1 MAGSFSTNSELTA
14 KSLWDFTRCVRPNG
28 TAYGTSGQCRQGVEK
43 QKPPRPEGEQ
53 EKQEREKELF
63 GYLLKKRYDDQPERK
78 EKALRRY
85 EQNEKLAEKLRESDD
100 GKTEVLAAYAGVS
113 MTRRL
118 SNFDEVS
125 LDFDGRTVSFKA
137 NGEFDYGTIEDSRD
151 RVKAVLEVRRMF
163 RDLTRSLRP
172 GTVLEATAWG
182 EDGREEQ
189 RTRAYEKIGFV
200 SAPDGLL
207 RARVSE
213 SGGLEASPSFSES
226 MGSLREWYVALFG
239 FIPEENFSE
248 AFIDFTRCV
257 RPDGSAYGS
266 RGACRKGVEQ
276 ALSDNEKVALKVMRD
291 TSIKSDRK
299 RISEMVRL
307 GVPKD
312 TDFVALV
319 SNTKKKI
326 GLSPTDSITT
336 SSIKPKKSE
345 SPGAEKRLYIGKN
358 AGDLTRE
365 QLNRILL
372 DPRIKPHQAKKV
384 RELLR
389 EKGLTPEEKSQKK
402 EHIQTIQKAY
412 KVTTLA
418 QLNKDIDQW
427 ESALRK
433 NPKLRSEATMN
444 GLIALRAI
452 RREVSRAEK
461 EKEKSLSSSQKALI
475 ENSPKYKETPG
486 SSKPAP
492 RPDKKEV
499 ILRLER
505 EIEKQEKQLD
515 DLFGTRQASSIKAS
529 LEKLKGRLEEA
540 RQGKLPDEIAAPPL
554 GRAYEIQKFNSR
566 PEVVARRS
574 DLESRD
580 DILRSPDGRP
590 IVAFRGVTEEKF
602 AEQFRGGGPQ
612 GDLHYPGGGIYGNGS
627 YAAAASYKKG
637 TVSGFNADPN
647 PLRAQDT
654 AISYTGARENLNGKV
669 TAFAFR
675 KDANIRIF
683 DNWDRNSEF
692 RLIQEAETK
701 TGYKANDAGTAATL
715 LGIHAF
721 NVNQPGGEDYW
732 VVLNRGAIV
741 VATDPQIEVSQ

>member
-1 MAGSFSTNSELTA
+1 MTGSFSTNSELTA

-85 EQNEKLAEKLRESDD
+85 EQNEKLAEKLRDSDD

-113 MTRRL
+113 LTRRL

-172 GTVLEATAWG
+172 GTVLEAIAWD

-226 MGSLREWYVALFG
+226 MGSLRDWYVALFG
-239 FIPEENFSE
+239 FAPEENFSE
-248 AFIDFTRCV
+248 AFLDYTRCV

-266 RGACRKGVEQ
+266 RGACRKGVEE
-276 ALSDNEKVALKVMRD
+276 ARGEETKVGPSR
-291 TSIKSDRK
+291 S
-299 RISEMVRL
+299 
-307 GVPKD
+307 PK
-312 TDFVALV
+312 
-319 SNTKKKI
+319 
-326 GLSPTDSITT
+326 
-336 SSIKPKKSE
+336 
-345 SPGAEKRLYIGKN
+345 PGKGDKEKRLYVGKN
-358 AGDLTRE
+358 AKNLTRE
-365 QLNRILL
+365 QLNKILL
-372 DPRIKPHQAKKV
+372 DPRIKPHQAKKI

-389 EKGLTPEEKSQKK
+389 EKGLTPEEKLQKR
-402 EHIQTIQKAY
+402 EQIRTFQKAY

-433 NPKLRSEATMN
+433 RPELRTEATMN

-505 EIEKQEKQLD
+505 EIEKQEKKLD
-515 DLFGTRQASSIKAS
+515 DLFGTRQASNIKVMV
-529 LEKLKGRLEEA
+529 EKLKERLEDA
-540 RQGKLPDEIAAPPL
+540 RNGKLPDEIAAPSL
-554 GRAYEIQKFNSR
+554 DRAYEIQKFNSR

-590 IVAFRGVTEEKF
+590 IIAFRGVTEEKF

-675 KDANIRIF
+675 KDANIRTF
-683 DNWDRNSEF
+683 DNWDRNTEF
-692 RLIQEAETK
+692 RLIQEAEAK

-715 LGIHAF
+715 LGIHAY

-732 VVLNRGAIV
+732 VVLNRGAII
-741 VATDPQIEVSQ
+741 VATDPQLEVSQ